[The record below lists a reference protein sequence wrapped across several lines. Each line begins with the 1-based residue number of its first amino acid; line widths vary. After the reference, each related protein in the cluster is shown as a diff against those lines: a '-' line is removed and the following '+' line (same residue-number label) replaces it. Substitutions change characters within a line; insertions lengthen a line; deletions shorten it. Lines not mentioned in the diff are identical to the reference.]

1 MSHRGTVGVVGCT
14 SARGRAPR
22 ALGMAAPRRT
32 RSRQRPRQHH
42 GSARTSLKHSRA
54 TGRRREGDTRHT
66 TTRSL
71 AIQKDTTIQ
80 RRREA
85 PTSTAAARAGAT
97 SSATGTTKKKKK
109 YGRAPA
115 HPDSTT
121 ELPAPTPA
129 CVCASARPKPP
140 HTDAAASHRGG
151 AGRAE
156 GDRARHA
163 NQTLLPP
170 TRQRTMQCPTIG
182 CGWGGMRHS
191 GLHAATTT
199 ASRPRRPRCGPPPA
213 THASAVVVAVSAR
226 AARGARGGVSN
237 PLPSG

>member
-1 MSHRGTVGVVGCT
+1 MGRTGAGAGRPPRPSQTRRLSLTARGCRASAQGGPSAPTRCGQGPQRAGMSHRGTVGVVGCT

-54 TGRRREGDTRHT
+54 TGRCREGDTRHT

-97 SSATGTTKKKKK
+97 SSATGTTKKKKIRTCTSPPRQHD
-109 YGRAPA
+109 RAPR
-115 HPDSTT
+115 PD
-121 ELPAPTPA
+121 AG
-129 CVCASARPKPP
+129 VRVRFGPP
-140 HTDAAASHRGG
+140 
-151 AGRAE
+151 
-156 GDRARHA
+156 
-163 NQTLLPP
+163 Q
-170 TRQRTMQCPTIG
+170 
-182 CGWGGMRHS
+182 
-191 GLHAATTT
+191 TTT
-199 ASRPRRPRCGPPPA
+199 HRRRRVTPGWCW
-213 THASAVVVAVSAR
+213 S
-226 AARGARGGVSN
+226 GG
-237 PLPSG
+237 GR

>member
-1 MSHRGTVGVVGCT
+1 MGRTGAGAGRPPRPSQTRRLSLTARGCRASAQGGPSAPTRCGQGPQRAGMSHRGTVGVVGCT

-54 TGRRREGDTRHT
+54 TGGRREGDTRHT

-97 SSATGTTKKKKK
+97 SSATGTTKKKKNTDVHQPTQTARQSSPPRRR
-109 YGRAPA
+109 RACA
-115 HPDSTT
+115 
-121 ELPAPTPA
+121 LRPAPNHHTQTPP
-129 CVCASARPKPP
+129 R
-140 HTDAAASHRGG
+140 HTGVVLVGRREIGRDTPIRRCSHRPGS
-151 AGRAE
+151 A
-156 GDRARHA
+156 
-163 NQTLLPP
+163 
-170 TRQRTMQCPTIG
+170 QCN
-182 CGWGGMRHS
+182 
-191 GLHAATTT
+191 A
-199 ASRPRRPRCGPPPA
+199 
-213 THASAVVVAVSAR
+213 
-226 AARGARGGVSN
+226 
-237 PLPSG
+237 